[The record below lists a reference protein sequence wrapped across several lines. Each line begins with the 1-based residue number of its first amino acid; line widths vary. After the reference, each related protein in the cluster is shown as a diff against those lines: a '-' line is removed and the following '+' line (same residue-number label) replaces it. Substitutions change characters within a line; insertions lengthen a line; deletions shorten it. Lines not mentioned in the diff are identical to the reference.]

1 MKAVLALNKPTV
13 LVLVHG
19 GAMSLGQL
27 KDSAPAILDC
37 FYGGE
42 MAAQA
47 MADALFGKDASKQE
61 ARPARRARTH
71 THTHRPI
78 FQQNVPADAASSKT
92 CTVLLSR
99 GLQSKRKA
107 SCHYVPT
114 GVCELLSCEPYG

>member
-47 MADALFGKDASKQE
+47 MADVLFGK
-61 ARPARRARTH
+61 
-71 THTHRPI
+71 
-78 FQQNVPADAASSKT
+78 N
-92 CTVLLSR
+92 
-99 GLQSKRKA
+99 G
-107 SCHYVPT
+107 
-114 GVCELLSCEPYG
+114 

>member
-1 MKAVLALNKPTV
+1 MQGHDRANTTLPGTQPDLVKAVLALNKPTV

-47 MADALFGKDASKQE
+47 MADVLFGKDVSEQQATPPNSS
-61 ARPARRARTH
+61 RR
-71 THTHRPI
+71 
-78 FQQNVPADAASSKT
+78 FGD
-92 CTVLLSR
+92 
-99 GLQSKRKA
+99 
-107 SCHYVPT
+107 
-114 GVCELLSCEPYG
+114 VCD